1 MSVENSISRHR
12 RFGGVRLFAFYYEI
26 YHHVFRHIKFA
37 LIWDHVLSFSRLHGN
52 DSGGSVGLRF
62 SDFLRLFLFFLFIHS
77 FIYLFILF
85 HFILFYF
92 LFILCYFM
100 LFYFIFIHLF
110 FHPNDPP
117 EIGKRIRR

>member
-1 MSVENSISRHR
+1 MSIENSISRHR
-12 RFGGVRLFAFYYEI
+12 RFGGVRLFPFTMKSTI
-26 YHHVFRHIKFA
+26 VFSAVLSLCRFG
-37 LIWDHVLSFSRLHGN
+37 DHVLSFSRLHGN
-52 DSGGSVGLRF
+52 DSGGSVGLRS
-62 SDFLRLFLFFLFIHS
+62 SDFLRFFFYLFIH
-77 FIYLFILF
+77 LFILF